1 MNSVGGHAGYKVF
14 PGSMKDF
21 LNMSFKIEETAPGQ
35 FHGSE
40 DEMVL
45 SVTIV
50 YDDVRSPT
58 EILRISSGGLF
69 VKTGLLL
76 RLGDQV
82 ELEFS
87 YGGKLLVSCFAQVTR
102 IEPQTGSDEE
112 IGLGIRY
119 LNMDA
124 KSWLEI
130 EKYVFQAPTLPPM
143 KIPSGTTRPVST
155 SQRFRI
161 INQETDRRITN
172 LLAEIDVLQREL
184 QHKYDEL
191 RDLMDGSERNH

>member
-1 MNSVGGHAGYKVF
+1 
-14 PGSMKDF
+14 
-21 LNMSFKIEETAPGQ
+21 MSFKSEETAPGQ
-35 FHGSE
+35 MHGFQ
-40 DEMVL
+40 DEMIL
-45 SVTIV
+45 KVTII
-50 YDDVRSPT
+50 YGDVRSPA

-69 VKTGLLL
+69 AKTGLLL

-87 YGGKLLVSCFAQVTR
+87 YGGKLLVSCLAQVTR

-124 KSWLEI
+124 KSWLKI
-130 EKYVFQAPTLPPM
+130 EKFVFQAPTMPPVR
-143 KIPSGTTRPVST
+143 IPSGTSRPVST

-161 INQETDRRITN
+161 INQETDRRISN
-172 LLAEIDVLQREL
+172 LLAEIDLLQREL
-184 QHKYDEL
+184 LQKYDEL